1 MTIQDKAPVPS
12 LRNEPA
18 PNAKRSAV
26 KVVYFRENGTALCS
40 ARKSYCN
47 RCGHEYEDPEQPMN
61 CPSCGHLRICM
72 HTVAEAGLRC
82 KSHGGR
88 VPVGPANPS
97 WKGGR
102 HSAMPARLRE
112 RYIESMDDDE
122 LLSIRRDLALIEARI
137 GDVLERVDFGEAG
150 KHWSRAQNTFVA
162 FKDAVDRG
170 DSETMRIHLN
180 TLERVLA
187 KGTSDYAAWE
197 GIIGL
202 IEQRRKL
209 TETEMRRLE
218 KMQQFVTAEQVSNL
232 MVSIAEASKRI
243 IQDPKILNE
252 FTAELA
258 SLLR

>member
-1 MTIQDKAPVPS
+1 MTIQDKEPVPS

-18 PNAKRSAV
+18 PNAKKSAV
-26 KVVYFRENGTALCS
+26 KVVYFRDDGAPFCS

-47 RCGHEYEDPEQPMN
+47 RCGHEFEDPEQPMN
-61 CPSCGHLRICM
+61 CPSCGHLRACQ
-72 HTVAEAGLRC
+72 HTVSEAGLRC

-88 VPVGPANPS
+88 TPRGPANPA

-112 RYIESMDDDE
+112 RYIESMDDTE

-150 KHWSRAQNTFVA
+150 RHWSRAQNTFVA

-187 KGTSDYAAWE
+187 KGTADYAAWE
-197 GIIGL
+197 DVIKL

-232 MVSIAEASKRI
+232 MVAIAEASKRI

-258 SLLR
+258 TLLR